1 MLWGWIHQDVA
12 GTLQLDLHDLNLQA
26 QPLCRFFVSLE
37 FMQTWAPSECLA

>member
-12 GTLQLDLHDLNLQA
+12 GTLQLAVHDLNLHA

-37 FMQTWAPSECLA
+37 FMQTWAPTECLA